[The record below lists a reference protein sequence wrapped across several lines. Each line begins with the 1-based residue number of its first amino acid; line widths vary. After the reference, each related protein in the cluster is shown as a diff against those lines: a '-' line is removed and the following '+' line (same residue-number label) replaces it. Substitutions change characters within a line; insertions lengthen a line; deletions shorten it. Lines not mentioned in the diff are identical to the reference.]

1 MNGPG
6 TLAHKETEQGDVL
19 RSAVELDQP
28 AWPTTLEE
36 TSETLARVTLT
47 RDLIVLRDE
56 ASKLQPDEPT

>member
-36 TSETLARVTLT
+36 TSETLALSR
-47 RDLIVLRDE
+47 
-56 ASKLQPDEPT
+56 